1 MTPPHAESRDEH
13 VDVSPN
19 KEVVRRVVDEVING
33 RNFDLIEELFTPA
46 AGRRARRAFSEFLEG
61 FPDQKEEIQ
70 QLVAEGNIVVG
81 RFWCEGTHL
90 GRFMGLEPTGR
101 RMRVNEVFFFEFEN
115 GRISRMWGLENTWE
129 RLRQLGV

>member
-1 MTPPHAESRDEH
+1 M
-13 VDVSPN
+13 
-19 KEVVRRVVDEVING
+19 
-33 RNFDLIEELFTPA
+33 
-46 AGRRARRAFSEFLEG
+46 
-61 FPDQKEEIQ
+61 
-70 QLVAEGNIVVG
+70 VG

-115 GRISRMWGLENTWE
+115 GRISRMWGLEDTWE